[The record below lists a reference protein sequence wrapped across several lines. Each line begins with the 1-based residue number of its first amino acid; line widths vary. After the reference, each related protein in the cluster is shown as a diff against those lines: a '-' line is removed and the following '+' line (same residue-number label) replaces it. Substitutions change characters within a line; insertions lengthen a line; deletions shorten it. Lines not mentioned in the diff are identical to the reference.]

1 MSRIDALRVR
11 PREAGKALTP
21 EQKRFNSLIRQIGQA
36 RETQATWHENIALQ
50 EWPRSSATC
59 GY

>member
-1 MSRIDALRVR
+1 MSRIDALRISSHN
-11 PREAGKALTP
+11 ANKALTP

-36 RETQATWHENIALQ
+36 RETLAVWHENTALQ
-50 EWPRSSATC
+50 AWPRSSATC